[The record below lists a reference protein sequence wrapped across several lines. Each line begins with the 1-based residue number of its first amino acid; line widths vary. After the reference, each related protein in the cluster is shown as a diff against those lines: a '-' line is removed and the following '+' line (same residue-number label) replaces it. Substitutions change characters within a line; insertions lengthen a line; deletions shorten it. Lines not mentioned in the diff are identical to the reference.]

1 MFLSVIYQLWIQGKG
16 PGDPLPPIFFTKLT
30 PEGPKKDFLRPPLPP
45 PYHRVWMTE
54 TPLYL
59 KVWIRH
65 CICYQYRKLIFN
77 EKSFS
82 INPKHDNNTWR
93 DKWLPLIQCYG
104 WPLCFSWKLMPNC
117 QSLLRWKFR
126 FLWVT
131 EYSCCKC
138 HSFTGKEFLTG
149 YAFN

>member
-1 MFLSVIYQLWIQGKG
+1 MD
-16 PGDPLPPIFFTKLT
+16 PG
-30 PEGPKKDFLRPPLPP
+30 EGPRGPAPPYFFYQTEARRAKKRFFKTTPSPPR
-45 PYHRVWMTE
+45 YHRVWMTE

-65 CICYQYRKLIFN
+65 CICYQYRKLIF
-77 EKSFS
+77 KGKIFS
-82 INPKHDNNTWR
+82 INQKHDNKTWR

-104 WPLCFSWKLMPNC
+104 WPLCFSWKLIPNC
-117 QSLLRWKFR
+117 QSLLRWNFR

-138 HSFTGKEFLTG
+138 PSFTGKEFLTG